1 MKAPLLIG
9 TDVMNMSAAT
19 LETFSNVE
27 VVGVNQDELGE
38 HAAEAHPPWAASV
51 GGELIASSVRGSVGQ
66 HARYSARSQFRACA
80 AATFATA
87 AATDDGTISVG
98 GRPSVYG

>member
-38 HAAEAHPPWAASV
+38 HAAAEAHPPWAASV

-66 HARYSARSQFRACA
+66 HARYSARSQLCA
-80 AATFATA
+80 
-87 AATDDGTISVG
+87 
-98 GRPSVYG
+98 